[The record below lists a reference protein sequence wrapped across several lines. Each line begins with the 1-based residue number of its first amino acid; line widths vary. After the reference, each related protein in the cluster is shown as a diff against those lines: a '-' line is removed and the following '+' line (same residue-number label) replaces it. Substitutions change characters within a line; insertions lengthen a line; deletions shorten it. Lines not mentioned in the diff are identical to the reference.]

1 MFVDTY
7 EGCFEDGTNRTRDYR
22 ALSVVYLLLRF
33 ALLSLCIQDTE
44 VVTSGLSLFMFT
56 LLFMLLSLLL
66 GTIRPYKHNYMTY
79 CESALLFLLGVL
91 ALFTYTWLYFPAQ
104 RNAYATVIAILCIL
118 PHATLMCYLIFIIFR
133 GKAVLQ
139 WIKKHNPLAHFTNN
153 DGTFFHMLSL
163 RYRSPSAS
171 LLIEEDTL
179 PDRLLHPDG
188 YPDTLST
195 NYVNTDETCDC

>member
-7 EGCFEDGTNRTRDYR
+7 QGCFRDVTNDTRDYR
-22 ALSVVYLLLRF
+22 VLSVVYLLLRF
-33 ALLSLCIQDTE
+33 ALLSLYVQDT
-44 VVTSGLSLFMFT
+44 VITNGLSLLLFT
-56 LLFMLLSLLL
+56 HLFMLLSLLL
-66 GTIRPYKHNYMTY
+66 GTIKPYKHNYMTY

-118 PHATLMCYLIFIIFR
+118 PHTTLMCYLIFIIFR

-139 WIKKHNPLAHFTNN
+139 WIKKHNPMAYFTNN
-153 DGTFFHMLSL
+153 DGAFLHMLSSH
-163 RYRSPSAS
+163 YRSPSAS
-171 LLIEEDTL
+171 LPIEEDTL
-179 PDRLLHPDG
+179 PDRLLHPDE

-195 NYVNTDETCDC
+195 NYIKADETST